1 MSAESEQQKI
11 LTILR
16 KGGVSQRS
24 GADVLVYDER
34 TIEEIMKERNRAI
47 EAALLG
53 GNLPAERAAFD
64 ELVYGD

>member
-47 EAALLG
+47 EAALLR

-64 ELVYGD
+64 ELVYGG